1 MGSQLN
7 IFTIYTSKDKEAI
20 APVLDHLKSLEQEYK
35 LTIWHDDPILEGQQ
49 WKPQVASRLQETEI
63 FLLLL
68 SSTFMYSEFV
78 KQLEFKMLIDSYK
91 AGESTVIPILLE
103 DCPWDTEFLSDD
115 YKFSFN
121 ELQVLPEQRKPIK
134 KWGSEVEAY
143 NSIIA
148 SLDIIISKKTGI
160 PIVQEVEK
168 AMPET
173 TIIEDQIALSFDEAQ
188 AEEEKAVIKNEEE
201 RKTEEEQRLL
211 RESKKNRLV
220 AQDEKRKSEA
230 EAKQKLEE
238 QRLKEATEAKRI
250 AQQDTARRIAED
262 EKKLAREL
270 EAKSIVQEEQK
281 AVEEKDA
288 KRVQAVAVVK
298 QKERK
303 NRQAVETNE
312 KAEKQPQQAEK
323 SGINKKIL
331 IGAIIALLAFIAI
344 WAFSSS
350 NENPKKPI
358 PVVNNTPEVVISK
371 IEPSEEVN
379 IDSDKKVASMP
390 KLAIGDQFGGGMIFS
405 MDSSNNS
412 GIIVHIDDA
421 GPMPWQ
427 SANKIH
433 EQLGE
438 GWRLP
443 TLKELQLMRKT
454 LGQGSTN
461 RAEFSDGLYWSSTA
475 FEEHQA
481 RLLRFRDGNTS
492 YHYNRNIETRKYRV
506 RAVKDFSR

>member
-49 WKPQVASRLQETEI
+49 WKPQMESRLQETEI
-63 FLLLL
+63 FLLML

-134 KWGSEVEAY
+134 KWGSEIEAY

-160 PIVQEVEK
+160 PIAQEVEK
-168 AMPET
+168 TVPET
-173 TIIEDQIALSFDEAQ
+173 TIIEDQIAISFDEEQ
-188 AEEEKAVIKNEEE
+188 AEEEKAVKEIEDD
-201 RKTEEEQRLL
+201 RKAEEEQRLL
-211 RESKKNRLV
+211 KESEAKRLV
-220 AQDEKRKSEA
+220 AQDEKRKAEA
-230 EAKQKLEE
+230 DAKQKVEE
-238 QRLKEATEAKRI
+238 QRLKEAA
-250 AQQDTARRIAED
+250 
-262 EKKLAREL
+262 
-270 EAKSIVQEEQK
+270 EAKSIVQKERK
-281 AVEEKDA
+281 AVEEMEA
-288 KRVQAVAVVK
+288 KRVQAVAVTK
-298 QKERK
+298 QKEQERR
-303 NRQAVETNE
+303 NRQEVKANE
-312 KAEKQPQQAEK
+312 KVEKQSQQAK
-323 SGINKKIL
+323 NSGINKNIL
-331 IGAIIALLAFIAI
+331 IGAIIALLAIIAI

-350 NENPKKPI
+350 NENSKKPI

-371 IEPSEEVN
+371 VEPSEEVK
-379 IDSDKKVASMP
+379 IDSDQKVASVP

-405 MDSSNNS
+405 LDSSNNS
-412 GIIVHIDDA
+412 GKIVHIDDA

-427 SANKIH
+427 TANKIH

-461 RAEFSDGLYWSSTA
+461 SAEFSDGLYWSATA

>member
-35 LTIWHDDPILEGQQ
+35 LTIWHDDPILEGLQ
-49 WKPQVASRLQETEI
+49 WKPQMESRLQETEI
-63 FLLLL
+63 FLLML

-134 KWGSEVEAY
+134 KWGSEIEAY

-160 PIVQEVEK
+160 PIAQEVEK
-168 AMPET
+168 KVPET
-173 TIIEDQIALSFDEAQ
+173 TIIEDQIAISFDEEQ
-188 AEEEKAVIKNEEE
+188 AEEEKAVKEIEDD
-201 RKTEEEQRLL
+201 RKAEEEQRLL
-211 RESKKNRLV
+211 KESEAKRLV
-220 AQDEKRKSEA
+220 AQDEKRKAEA
-230 EAKQKLEE
+230 DAKQKVEE
-238 QRLKEATEAKRI
+238 QRLKEAA
-250 AQQDTARRIAED
+250 
-262 EKKLAREL
+262 
-270 EAKSIVQEEQK
+270 EAKSIVQKERK
-281 AVEEKDA
+281 AVEEMEA
-288 KRVQAVAVVK
+288 KRVQAVAVTK
-298 QKERK
+298 QKEQERR
-303 NRQAVETNE
+303 NRQEVKANE
-312 KAEKQPQQAEK
+312 KVEKQSQQAK
-323 SGINKKIL
+323 NSGINKNIL
-331 IGAIIALLAFIAI
+331 IGAIIALLAIIAI

-350 NENPKKPI
+350 NENSKKPI

-371 IEPSEEVN
+371 VEPSEEVK
-379 IDSDKKVASMP
+379 IDSDQKVASVP

-412 GIIVHIDDA
+412 GKIVHIDDA

-427 SANKIH
+427 TANKIH

-461 RAEFSDGLYWSSTA
+461 SAEFSDGLYWSATA